1 MGKQCICVLAL
12 ALTAHENAA
21 QSIGMN
27 CGSLSIKVRIGRKS
41 GGEAGKAH
49 HTRMIKILLG
59 PSTRPGA
66 RQETRLRGDTN
77 GHSIPRSRGLAGR
90 ESARTGCAE
99 SGGGPP
105 LGF

>member
-1 MGKQCICVLAL
+1 MG
-12 ALTAHENAA
+12 E
-21 QSIGMN
+21 
-27 CGSLSIKVRIGRKS
+27 KS

-77 GHSIPRSRGLAGR
+77 GHAIPRSRGVVGAR
-90 ESARTGCAE
+90 ERADGCCE
-99 SGGGPP
+99 RRGPP
-105 LGF
+105 LVF